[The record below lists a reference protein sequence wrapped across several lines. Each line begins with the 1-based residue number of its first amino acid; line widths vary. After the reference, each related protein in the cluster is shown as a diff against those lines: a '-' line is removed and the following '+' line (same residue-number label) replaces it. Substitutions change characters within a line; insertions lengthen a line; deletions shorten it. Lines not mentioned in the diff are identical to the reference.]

1 MSNTYKH
8 KGAGKFKNTD
18 TPINKIHKSTLLMW
32 DRHNSDFGEDKERQ
46 LQIKD
51 KILDKEMKEEIR
63 VIEMNEH
70 IDFDIIEQEEI
81 INKFNTQCFK

>member
-81 INKFNTQCFK
+81 LKQIMGRE

>member
-70 IDFDIIEQEEI
+70 KDLDIIEQEEI
-81 INKFNTQCFK
+81 LKQIMGRG